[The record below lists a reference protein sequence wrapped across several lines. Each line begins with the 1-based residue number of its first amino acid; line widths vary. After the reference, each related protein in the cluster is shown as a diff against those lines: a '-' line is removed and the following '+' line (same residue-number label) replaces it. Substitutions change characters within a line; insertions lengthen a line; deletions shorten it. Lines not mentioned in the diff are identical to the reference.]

1 MYYIISRYREKLK
14 VHAMR
19 VMAVV
24 EKTIHRLDDEVRAGK
39 ILVVYGQRHC
49 NFGVTVEMMYKMG
62 QSFVRAIQPYFERTG
77 DWDSAQQDAW
87 QALFKFIIFCI
98 TIGFGDQGVMYYHQR
113 ELNRNNPQQ
122 PDDPLPS
129 SQAAAAAV
137 AENAAISLQS
147 IEELPIDPKD
157 VVRVIRNQIDES
169 NPNF

>member
-49 NFGVTVEMMYKMG
+49 HFGVTVDMMYKMG
-62 QSFVRAIQPYFERTG
+62 QSFVRAIQPYFERTD

-98 TIGFGDQGVMYYHQR
+98 TIGFGDQGVMYYQQR
-113 ELNRNNPQQ
+113 ELNRNSQQ
-122 PDDPLPS
+122 PDDPLP
-129 SQAAAAAV
+129 
-137 AENAAISLQS
+137 AAISLQS

-169 NPNF
+169 SPNF